1 MRSVKKIMK
10 NLKTKSG
17 SPRKRRKT
25 IRRRI
30 QRSRQR
36 ANKKRR
42 RRLLILRIL
51 LRKQPGIHD
60 KRKLQKPQQNSKL
73 NLELL
78 RRTVPT

>member
-30 QRSRQR
+30 QRSRQV
-36 ANKKRR
+36 ANNKR